1 MIDTYEYIKT
11 KMWSIIHVLNYIFT
25 VYECNCLIVK
35 IFFILLK
42 TSLYPK
48 TFYGFIVQCIQNVL
62 LENKH
67 VYIQKTSTAYHLM
80 KMSIMQR
87 MYFVLY

>member
-42 TSLYPK
+42 T
-48 TFYGFIVQCIQNVL
+48 FIVPQNVL
-62 LENKH
+62 WFHCPMYSKCSARSF
-67 VYIQKTSTAYHLM
+67 YRSYKTYPM
-80 KMSIMQR
+80 KT
-87 MYFVLY
+87 

>member
-35 IFFILLK
+35 IFVILLK
-42 TSLYPK
+42 TFVVP
-48 TFYGFIVQCIQNVL
+48 QNVL
-62 LENKH
+62 WFH
-67 VYIQKTSTAYHLM
+67 CPVYF
-80 KMSIMQR
+80 KM
-87 MYFVLY
+87 LC